1 MPYGTY
7 MYAFNPL
14 TYAGEDDV
22 IYLSNLLVNQGVLA
36 RFALTAHR
44 RRGAWSSTLPVGT
57 FDNNF
62 RENACTWDQHAA
74 SRDRI
79 TTLAA
84 ADLPRRQR
92 PIARNQDVL
101 EVGGALFYHP
111 EALRVYAA
119 HVDHGAFLRALA
131 RFLEAAD
138 VKPAL
143 IVPPQ
148 PRRPY
153 VERGERGPVRGPAWT
168 PDEDGVIRRWFGPR
182 SVGPHAGRHT
192 SLTDAE
198 WEKVLSDLPR
208 RNKKGVHDRI
218 VVLNRQLQHEFFRD
232 GFVARDRL
240 PQYMAR
246 VLGERPRIPI
256 RPTKRR
262 RRISYNSF
270 GGEEGSGSQR

>member
-7 MYAFNPL
+7 MYVFNPL
-14 TYAGEDDV
+14 TYANEDDT

-36 RFALTAHR
+36 RFALQAHR
-44 RRGAWSSTLPVGT
+44 RRGAWGTTLPIGT
-57 FDNNF
+57 FDNDF
-62 RENACTWDQHAA
+62 RENACTWDQHTA
-74 SRDRI
+74 SRTRI

-92 PIARNQDVL
+92 PVARNHDVL
-101 EVGGALFYHP
+101 EVDGALFYHP
-111 EALRVYAA
+111 EALRVYAR
-119 HVDHGAFLRALA
+119 HVDHGAFLRALS

-138 VKPAL
+138 DKPSLIAPVKP
-143 IVPPQ
+143 
-148 PRRPY
+148 RKPY
-153 VERGERGPVRGPAWT
+153 VARVERGPVRGPAWT

-182 SVGPHAGRHT
+182 TVGDHAGKHVK
-192 SLTDAE
+192 LTDIE
-198 WEKVLSDLPR
+198 WISVLEQLPR

-218 VVLNRQLQHEFFRD
+218 VVLNRQLQHAFFRD

-262 RRISYNSF
+262 RR
-270 GGEEGSGSQR
+270 